1 MSQRCVYQVPNEFM
15 SEGVVYLSYDS
26 VLVKSLPNLYQIFT
40 KSLPNLYQIFT
51 KSNTQPSQQ
60 YLRFK
65 ARISYR
71 LRDRY
76 MTYTYGIPVSY
87 DNI

>member
-51 KSNTQPSQQ
+51 KSLPN
-60 YLRFK
+60 
-65 ARISYR
+65 RIHN
-71 LRDRY
+71 LHNNI
-76 MTYTYGIPVSY
+76 YGVKLVLVVDKEI
-87 DNI
+87 DI